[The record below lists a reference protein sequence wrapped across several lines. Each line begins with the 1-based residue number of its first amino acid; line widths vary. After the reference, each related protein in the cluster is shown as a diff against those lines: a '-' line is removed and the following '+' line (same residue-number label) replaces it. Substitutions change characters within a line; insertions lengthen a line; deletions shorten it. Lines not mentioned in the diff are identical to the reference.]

1 FIILGLLNLYYFLR
15 SSPCFFFV
23 LFPLLFGPPQN
34 PHQTQPFFF
43 DFRGPPFQIPPLR
56 SVANT
61 KGVGRCHLSHEDCKH
76 CYVKPRCRPRRLPS
90 SRSDTNLTPLISLSR

>member
-1 FIILGLLNLYYFLR
+1 RLGDQQKHDLNGFLLG
-15 SSPCFFFV
+15 FFFWLV
-23 LFPLLFGPPQN
+23 SLWSLGGPKIKHTPK
-34 PHQTQPFFF
+34 PFFF
-43 DFRGPPFQIPPLR
+43 ILRAPPFQIPPLR

-61 KGVGRCHLSHEDCKH
+61 KGVGRCHLSHEDCKD